1 MTNEVQ
7 DFRAQNLD
15 FLRWRYGTHKHL
27 QKKLAP
33 ILNWTELSN
42 FALGQKRLP
51 DYKARRIEE
60 ELKLPSRWLD
70 RDNVG
75 LTAMET
81 DDFALVQKLLAVNP
95 NLRAA
100 IGVILDAVHS

>member
-1 MTNEVQ
+1 MTNEAP

-51 DYKARRIEE
+51 DYKSRRIEE

-75 LTAMET
+75 LTAMEA
-81 DDFALVQKLLAVNP
+81 DDFALVQKLLAANP
-95 NLRAA
+95 RLRAA
-100 IGVILDAVHS
+100 IGVILDTVHS